1 MAEERE
7 FRIGDVPHELLG
19 KTLPK
24 AAPSPGLD
32 KDSFP
37 TLAAFLKAGAGDFRA
52 RLDALQ
58 ARARQPGAP
67 ADLQAALQAA
77 VRVLPEMYKVY
88 GG

>member
-1 MAEERE
+1 MAGERE

-19 KTLPK
+19 KSLPK

-37 TLAAFLKAGAGDFRA
+37 TLAAFLKAPAGDFRA
-52 RLDALQ
+52 RVDALQ
-58 ARARQPGAP
+58 ARARQQGTP
-67 ADLQAALQAA
+67 ADLEAALQAA

>member
-7 FRIGDVPHELLG
+7 FRVGDMQRELLG
-19 KTLPK
+19 KALPK
-24 AAPSPGLD
+24 AAPSAGLD

-37 TLAAFLKAGAGDFRA
+37 TLAAFLKAPGGDFKA
-52 RLDALQ
+52 RVDALQ
-58 ARARQPGAP
+58 ARTRQPGTP
-67 ADLQAALQAA
+67 ADLHAALQAA